1 MCENRVEDYWREEGD
16 KQKRRWGWGKAA
28 EERMDENKV
37 DCHGYKNAAV
47 KPIAVHMNLK
57 YPLKSEGEKK

>member
-1 MCENRVEDYWREEGD
+1 VCENRVEDYWREEGD
-16 KQKRRWGWGKAA
+16 KQKRRWGGRRKAA
-28 EERMDENKV
+28 EERMDENK
-37 DCHGYKNAAV
+37 CHGYKNAAM